1 MPLCVTVSDHNLL
14 APCCFLFPLL
24 VINIHYAPTHARGYI
39 LSLVCSVLTS
49 LSHCD
54 LTIQADGIQTET
66 LIQTQTGTGWSIHK
80 EFIVAT

>member
-1 MPLCVTVSDHNLL
+1 MHLYVTVSDHNLL
-14 APCCFLFPLL
+14 APCCFLIPLQ

-39 LSLVCSVLTS
+39 LPLVCSMLTS

-54 LTIQADGIQTET
+54 LMIQAGGIQAET
-66 LIQTQTGTGWSIHK
+66 LIQTQIGTGWSIHK